1 MESQNVCDI
10 CGELATHKC
19 SACENVYYCCKE
31 HQKKGWKKHAKICK
45 PYKLTEDPVLGRH
58 YVATRNIKA
67 GEIII
72 KEEQP
77 LFTGPMFNSVPVCL
91 GCFVALQK
99 DSAVPCPKCG
109 WPLCPSC
116 KQHGLECDFTSS
128 RRTEKVSIT
137 EFAISHPSYECI
149 NVIKTLSMKHAN
161 PETYK
166 KLLSLESHTDDI
178 IEKQSFTFEATL
190 KIMHFIRRFFKSD
203 DIADEEITRIVGI
216 LQVNGHEVPLTEPP
230 HLAVYELG
238 SLIEHNCKANC
249 SKSFTDKGGL
259 IIHTATPIAKGDH
272 ISICYTDAL
281 WGTVNRN
288 HYLYHTKFFY
298 CICDRCKDPSEFGVM
313 FNALKCKKI
322 DCPGYVLPETF
333 LGTEPKP
340 YICGTC
346 KLSMSHEEVEQIL
359 ERVGTDLSRTK
370 KNNIAACHEFLQHYR
385 DILHPN
391 HFYNVDIIIAL
402 FQMIGQ
408 QGAETMTDNL
418 LVEKIEL
425 CKKLDNLLRIIAPAE
440 NRLRGLL
447 LFEIHVALAEFTKRH
462 LEEDTLM
469 LLMESKKCLLESYEL
484 LKYEPK
490 VLPEGMIAHQINF
503 NLQKMNAVL
512 EHLNIKS

>member
-128 RRTEKVSIT
+128 RRTEK
-137 EFAISHPSYECI
+137 
-149 NVIKTLSMKHAN
+149 
-161 PETYK
+161 
-166 KLLSLESHTDDI
+166 
-178 IEKQSFTFEATL
+178 
-190 KIMHFIRRFFKSD
+190 
-203 DIADEEITRIVGI
+203 
-216 LQVNGHEVPLTEPP
+216 VNGHEVPLTEPP